1 MGSESE
7 PILGE
12 YINVLDFGTIG
23 SGRGKRRKSSQ
34 ANVLR
39 LVSEFSG
46 LFHIGLTIRQREEKG
61 E

>member
-1 MGSESE
+1 LGDEKSAK
-7 PILGE
+7 IGE